1 MSGREEKGQLNGILR
16 LVLVLTLI
24 TAGAGLILS
33 LVESVTREPIA
44 EQRRLATL
52 RALKAVLPPADNS
65 PDEDTVQLLIG
76 QDRRGRDM
84 MRTFFRG
91 RQEGELSGIAFEV
104 VAPDGYSG
112 NITVMVGV
120 KPEGTVAGIE
130 ILSHHETP
138 GLGDKIELPAF
149 KGIFVGKSLENAD
162 WRVKKDGGEFD
173 QITGATISPRAVV
186 GAVRNGLEFFRDHRV
201 EVLAEAKGDKP

>member
-1 MSGREEKGQLNGILR
+1 MNGVLR

-33 LVESVTREPIA
+33 LVESATREPIA

-52 RALKAVLPPADNS
+52 RALKAVLPPANNS
-65 PDEDTVQLLIG
+65 PDEDTVKLVTG
-76 QDRRGRDM
+76 KDKRGRDT

-91 RQEGELSGIAFEV
+91 RQKGELTGVAFKV

-120 KPEGTVAGIE
+120 DPRGTVA
-130 ILSHHETP
+130 
-138 GLGDKIELPAF
+138 A
-149 KGIFVGKSLENAD
+149 
-162 WRVKKDGGEFD
+162 
-173 QITGATISPRAVV
+173 AVFYSCNS
-186 GAVRNGLEFFRDHRV
+186 RR
-201 EVLAEAKGDKP
+201 

>member
-1 MSGREEKGQLNGILR
+1 MNGILR

-65 PDEDTVQLLIG
+65 PDEDTVELLIG
-76 QDRRGRDM
+76 QDRRGRDL

-91 RQEGELSGIAFEV
+91 RQEGELSGIAFKV

-120 KPEGTVAGIE
+120 NPEGTVAGIE
-130 ILSHHETP
+130 ILSHNETP
-138 GLGDKIELPAF
+138 GLGDKIERPAF
-149 KGIFVGKSLENAD
+149 KGIFVGKNLENAD

-186 GAVRNGLEFFRDHRV
+186 GAVRNGLEFFRDHRA
-201 EVLAEAKGDKP
+201 EILAEAKGERP